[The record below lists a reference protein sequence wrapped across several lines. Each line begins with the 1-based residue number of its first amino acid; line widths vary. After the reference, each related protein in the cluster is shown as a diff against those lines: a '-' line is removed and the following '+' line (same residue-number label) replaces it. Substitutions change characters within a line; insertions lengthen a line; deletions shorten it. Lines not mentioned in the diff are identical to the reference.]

1 MVSGDWVQLEK
12 QHNSANEHNNRIFVL
27 IVVKL
32 LVVEQYAEIYAFKM
46 I

>member
-12 QHNSANEHNNRIFVL
+12 QHDSANEHNRIFVL

-32 LVVEQYAEIYAFKM
+32 LVVEQYAEIYIFKM